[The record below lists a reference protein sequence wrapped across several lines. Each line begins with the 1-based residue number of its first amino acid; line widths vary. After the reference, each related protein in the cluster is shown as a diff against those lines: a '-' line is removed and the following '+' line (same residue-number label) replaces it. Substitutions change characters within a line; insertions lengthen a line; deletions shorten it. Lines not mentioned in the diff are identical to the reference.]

1 MSSPAVRLSACIEKS
16 YVTIID
22 RTLRR
27 ATRTLSSSALLLP
40 LEPRWNGMSFH
51 NHGQCTMDNVHK
63 IAWTVPV
70 GEALDLKL
78 VEETRG

>member
-1 MSSPAVRLSACIEKS
+1 
-16 YVTIID
+16 
-22 RTLRR
+22 
-27 ATRTLSSSALLLP
+27 
-40 LEPRWNGMSFH
+40 MSFH